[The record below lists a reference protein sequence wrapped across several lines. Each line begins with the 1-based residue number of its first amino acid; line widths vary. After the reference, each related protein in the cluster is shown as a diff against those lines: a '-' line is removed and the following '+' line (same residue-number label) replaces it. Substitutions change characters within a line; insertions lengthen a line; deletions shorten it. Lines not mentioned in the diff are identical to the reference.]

1 MMSRKIIF
9 ILLAVVAAILLV
21 FAVSLNAI
29 IEQNRGRIQEEV
41 QKALGRP
48 LAFGELRLSLWGGIG
63 ISAKE
68 LRIGEDPHF
77 AASPFIQTK
86 EVKMQLSWLP
96 LFVGRL
102 QIKKFV
108 LDEPEIQ
115 IIKNEEGNLNVSTL
129 AAGEKK
135 PKAPREPGEKRAP
148 RAPRLFIT
156 AVEIKDGKIDYIDR
170 SSKEV
175 IEVRVRNVDLDIGEG
190 RGATANVKFAANLFE
205 SQGQNATVTGRI
217 GPLRGERSWSQVPVE
232 LQIRFESLLL
242 PQLTYGVPALRETIS
257 RYVEV
262 SGPVELRANITG
274 ALERPHITNFKLTG
288 PFFGAAANNATVEG
302 DLDLTKGNSWDEGE
316 IKGKLAVDPLPLNQ
330 LKRVPFF
337 RQALPASL
345 TADGPLSLTGEVEGS
360 LADFKMRAKVKA
372 SESNLAYGK
381 WLAKPKGVAAELDIQ
396 VQRQKNRLVFEPST
410 MTMHTMKLGFS
421 GSLDELPTRQLT
433 LNLVADGLN
442 LAGWDKLLPPLAGY
456 DTSGNAGWKLTLK
469 KNLAAQD
476 GGLEIRGALKIEE
489 GQAKDKKSGHG
500 VDRVAAQ
507 IAFRGKDARVER
519 LTLRGGASEISL
531 DGTLTDFA
539 EPHLRYNLRAP
550 RLVPTDLPGVSA
562 PKGDEMKGLA
572 GAGELRVRDG
582 KIFVQTNLSS
592 TEGAFQEIPYR
603 NLRGEFAWSPTNA
616 GFKNLSFQAM
626 NGSGSGNGSW
636 ETGADGSL
644 RVALDPNIE
653 SMDLKTLLSQ
663 KFPAFK
669 DHIEGRLNLKAK
681 LKGDSKNLSTL
692 PESLQG
698 DGEMQIRNGSLKDF
712 NLVELVLSKMSRLPG
727 ASNMKIPARQQA
739 LAQRKDTPFDNLS
752 GTFTVKQ
759 GRIATN
765 DLVLSTPE
773 YSINAAGSI
782 GLDKSMKWK
791 ATLVMSPQFTRELVQ
806 EHKNLRYLVDRQ
818 GRLSIPFRL
827 EGKLPKV
834 QAMPDL
840 QGLAESFKKDFLGKG
855 AEPAE
860 GQAPGKDKKKRD
872 RRERIQKQ
880 IEQFLGK

>member
-1 MMSRKIIF
+1 MLSRKIIF
-9 ILLAVVAAILLV
+9 IPLAVAAVIALV

-48 LAFGELRLSLWGGIG
+48 IAFGELRLSLWGAIG
-63 ISAKE
+63 ISARE

-77 AASPFIQTK
+77 AANPFIQTK

-115 IIKNEEGNLNVSTL
+115 IIKNEAGNLNVATL

-135 PKAPREPGEKRAP
+135 PKAPREPREKRAP

-156 AVEIKDGKIDYIDR
+156 AVEIKNGKIDYIDR

-175 IEVRVRNVDLDIGEG
+175 IEVRVRDVDLDISKG

-205 SQGQNATVTGRI
+205 SQGQNASVTGRI
-217 GPLRGERSWSQVPVE
+217 GPLRGEQGWSQVPVD

-242 PQLTYGVPALRETIS
+242 PQLTYAVPALREAIS

-262 SGPVELRANITG
+262 GGPVELRADITG
-274 ALERPHITNFKLTG
+274 ALERPRIANFKLAG
-288 PFFGAAANNATVEG
+288 PFFGATAGNAVVEG

-316 IKGKLAVDPLPLNQ
+316 IKAKIAVDPLLLNQ
-330 LKRVPFF
+330 LKRAPFF
-337 RQALPASL
+337 RQSLPASL
-345 TADGPLSLTGEVEGS
+345 SADGPLRLTGEVEGA
-360 LADFKMRAKVKA
+360 LADFKIRATVKA
-372 SESNLAYGK
+372 SEGNLSYGK
-381 WLAKPKGVAAELDIQ
+381 WLAKPKGIVAELDLRL
-396 VQRQKNRLVFEPST
+396 QRQKDRLIFEPST
-410 MTMHTMKLGFS
+410 LTMHTLKLGFS
-421 GSLDELPTRQLT
+421 GSLVERPARRLT
-433 LNLVADGLN
+433 LNLVTDGFN

-456 DTSGNAGWKLTLK
+456 ETAGSASWKLAVK
-469 KNLAAQD
+469 KNLAAPD
-476 GGLEIRGALKIEE
+476 GALEIRGALKIEE

-500 VDRVAAQ
+500 VDRVAAE

-519 LTLRGGASEISL
+519 LALRSGASEISL
-531 DGTLTDFA
+531 DGTLADFA
-539 EPHLRYNLRAP
+539 EPRLRYNLRSP
-550 RLVPTDLPGVSA
+550 RLVPADLPGVSA
-562 PKGDEMKGLA
+562 PKGDELRGLN
-572 GAGELRVRDG
+572 GAGELRVVDG
-582 KIFVQTNLSS
+582 KVSGRANLSS
-592 TEGAFQEIPYR
+592 TEGNFQEIPYR
-603 NLRGEFAWSPTNA
+603 NLRGEFAWSPTSA
-616 GFKNLSFQAM
+616 SFKNVSFQAM
-626 NGSGSGNGSW
+626 NGSGRGSGSW
-636 ETGADGSL
+636 EAGADGSL

-663 KFPAFK
+663 KFPRFK
-669 DHIEGRLNLKAK
+669 DHVEGRLDLKAK
-681 LKGDSKNLSTL
+681 LKADSRNISTL

-698 DGEMQIRNGSLKDF
+698 DGEMQIRNGALKDF
-712 NLVELVLSKMSRLPG
+712 NLVELVLSRMSKLPG
-727 ASNMKIPARQQA
+727 GANMKIPARHQE
-739 LAQRKDTPFDNLS
+739 LAQRKDTPFDNFS

-759 GRIATN
+759 GRIATQ

-773 YSINAAGSI
+773 YSINAAGSF

-791 ATLVMSPQFTRELVQ
+791 ATLHLSPQFSQELVR

-834 QAMPDL
+834 QAIPDL

-855 AEPAE
+855 AEPSE
-860 GQAPGKDKKKRD
+860 GQATGKEKKKRD